1 MFKSLLYIP
10 AVPLPYKITF
20 WKKLIKVLQSNS
32 LHRMLR
38 SVKSKGVKNLLSKV
52 FLIAFSWLLL
62 YYQRFFTSTYA
73 LKPSA
78 DCILWNS
85 FSSLFFTQVN
95 IPVIDRINFL
105 WSKHQHFF
113 LYCCSINIINN
124 SASFVWQFT
133 LDSLMQT
140 HLISS
145 SQPLLTTKA
154 FRYIYL
160 FYMDW

>member
-1 MFKSLLYIP
+1 MLYIP

-38 SVKSKGVKNLLSKV
+38 SVKSKGVKNLLSKSFWLHFLGCYCITSV
-52 FLIAFSWLLL
+52 FLHQPMPWNHQLIVYFGTASLH
-62 YYQRFFTSTYA
+62 FF
-73 LKPSA
+73 L
-78 DCILWNS
+78 
-85 FSSLFFTQVN
+85 TQVN